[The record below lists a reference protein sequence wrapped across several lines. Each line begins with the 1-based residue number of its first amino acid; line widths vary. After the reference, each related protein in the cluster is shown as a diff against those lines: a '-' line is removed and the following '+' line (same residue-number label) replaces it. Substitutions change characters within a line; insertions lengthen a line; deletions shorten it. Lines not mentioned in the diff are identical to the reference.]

1 MSPLVEST
9 SVVIRPARDTDREVL
24 VELFQGL
31 NVYEEQFVGNRR
43 MDRAGGVDSLIY
55 AEKKVA
61 DSGGVKLVAEIEGS
75 VVGHLFLT
83 WEKHGACVRDD
94 VKDYGYVSEL
104 FVREA
109 HRGKGIGRALL
120 LEAERL
126 TKAKGFGHMMLG
138 VLHGNTIAEHAYA
151 RFGFKPY
158 AADLMKPIA

>member
-1 MSPLVEST
+1 MRAD
-9 SVVIRPARDTDREVL
+9 VVIRPARESDREVL
-24 VELFQGL
+24 IELFLGL
-31 NVYEEQFVGNRR
+31 NVYEEPFVGNRR
-43 MDRAGGVDSLIY
+43 LDRAGAIDSLAF

-61 DSGGVKLVAEIEGS
+61 DTGGVKLVAEIDGS

-94 VKDYGYVSEL
+94 EKDYGYVSEL

-120 LEAERL
+120 QEAERL

-138 VLHGNTIAEHAYA
+138 VLHGNTVAERAYA

-158 AADLMKPIA
+158 AADLVKPIA

>member
-1 MSPLVEST
+1 MSAD
-9 SVVIRPARDTDREVL
+9 VVIRPARESDREVL
-24 VELFQGL
+24 IELFLGL
-31 NVYEEQFVGNRR
+31 NVYEEPFVGNRR
-43 MDRAGGVDSLIY
+43 LDRAGAIDSLAF

-61 DSGGVKLVAEIEGS
+61 DTGGVKLVAEIDGS

-94 VKDYGYVSEL
+94 EKDYGYVSEL

-120 LEAERL
+120 QEAERL
-126 TKAKGFGHMMLG
+126 TREKGFGHIMLG
-138 VLHGNTIAEHAYA
+138 VLHGNTVAERAYA

-158 AADLMKPIA
+158 AADLVKPIA

>member
-1 MSPLVEST
+1 MRAD
-9 SVVIRPARDTDREVL
+9 VVIRPARESDREVL
-24 VELFQGL
+24 IELFLGL
-31 NVYEEQFVGNRR
+31 NVYEEPFVGNRR
-43 MDRAGGVDSLIY
+43 LDRAGAIDSLAF

-61 DSGGVKLVAEIEGS
+61 DTGGVKLVAEIDGS

-94 VKDYGYVSEL
+94 EKDYGYVAEL

-120 LEAERL
+120 QEAERL

-138 VLHGNTIAEHAYA
+138 VLHGNTVAERAYA

-158 AADLMKPIA
+158 AADLVKPIA